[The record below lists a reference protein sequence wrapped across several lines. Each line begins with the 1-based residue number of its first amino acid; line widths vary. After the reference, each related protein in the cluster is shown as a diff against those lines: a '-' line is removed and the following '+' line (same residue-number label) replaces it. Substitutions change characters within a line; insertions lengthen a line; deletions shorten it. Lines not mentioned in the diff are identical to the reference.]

1 MKYLERSDE
10 AEFVATHFYLI
21 TTGGQLSGDYTA
33 RIITFYRNQMFPA
46 YLPSGL
52 SHLLKTKD
60 FTIFHS
66 SKHKHNTWFLKLPH
80 IMSPKDQEKHRHEV
94 KALLSG
100 EPTCAHSDGIDELI
114 PPAVRSHQQSQV
126 GFLDQLVHCVLPDRE
141 TATLVHTH
149 TQHSSMFNSLVWLL
163 VTILLLRNLDTKR
176 ISGIDFYSEGPVYPS
191 SLVWAYN
198 KIWLGGKKNQ
208 MCVCVCALSATLGS
222 IFHLHHTCDSPVPFS
237 DYCCI
242 FPRYYKSALNC
253 WAHTSPAELARP
265 WRRLPLDMLPANHTT
280 CLH

>member
-94 KALLSG
+94 KAQLSG

-198 KIWLGGKKNQ
+198 KIWLGGKKKSNV
-208 MCVCVCALSATLGS
+208 CVCVCFVSHSG
-222 IFHLHHTCDSPVPFS
+222 FHLSSAPHMWFSCAFQWLLLHFSTLLQISAALLGPHVSCRARQALETPSIGHATC
-237 DYCCI
+237 
-242 FPRYYKSALNC
+242 
-253 WAHTSPAELARP
+253 
-265 WRRLPLDMLPANHTT
+265 
-280 CLH
+280 